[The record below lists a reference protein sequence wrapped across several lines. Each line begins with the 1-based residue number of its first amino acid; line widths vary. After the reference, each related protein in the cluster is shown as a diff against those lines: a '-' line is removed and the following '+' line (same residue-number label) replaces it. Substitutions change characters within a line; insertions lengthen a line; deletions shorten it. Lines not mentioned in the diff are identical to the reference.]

1 MLRSARIGA
10 AIALSFI
17 LSSCSNPPSKPSQS
31 APAGDV
37 QPNPPAAEAGSHA
50 VVGKALAA
58 VNGVPAI
65 VLLEPQPPRELPPQA
80 AAPVMDQISLTFIPA
95 LLFVRTGQPTEFRNS
110 DEVLHNINVKEDATK
125 EQAFNIAIPTGVTYN
140 HTFKRDGFYTV
151 VCDIHPTMAATIV
164 SISTPYATIADV
176 KGNFIF
182 DDVAPGPYAVTVYA
196 GNQRLTR
203 LIDVAGPR
211 TEANIEAQKPGL

>member
-1 MLRSARIGA
+1 MIRAAQVSA

-17 LSSCSNPPSKPSQS
+17 LTSCSTQPTKSSQS
-31 APAGDV
+31 APAADV
-37 QPNPPAAEAGSHA
+37 NPNPPSAESGSHA

-65 VLLEPQPPRELPPQA
+65 VLLEPQPPRELPPQTKE
-80 AAPVMDQISLTFIPA
+80 PVMDQISLTFIPG

-110 DEVLHNINVKEDATK
+110 DETLHNINVKEDATK

-151 VCDIHPTMAATIV
+151 VCDIHPTMAATFV

-182 DDVAPGPYAVTVYA
+182 DDVAPGAYAVTVHA

-203 LIDVAGPR
+203 LIEVAGPR
-211 TEANIEAQKPGL
+211 TEVNIEGS